1 MRVEALAFFISRDIC
16 RSTVRRRNPPKGKK
30 FVFLL
35 FGATFLGASLKVAP
49 APGKIQV
56 LSYGLVRRPRIDLS
70 HTRAAGRVNCE
81 SGPVLE
87 RIFLK

>member
-1 MRVEALAFFISRDIC
+1 MRFEALALFHFQGYLA
-16 RSTVRRRNPPKGKK
+16 VRRRNPPKEKSL
-30 FVFLL
+30 FSQL

-70 HTRAAGRVNCE
+70 HTRA
-81 SGPVLE
+81 S
-87 RIFLK
+87 